1 MINKIKIKLYLA
13 TIPIIFGL
21 EGQPV
26 SAVEK
31 ITKDPQPTSSQT
43 FFSVQPSK
51 AFPPDSEKLTPEVSL
66 VGLLKKL
73 QQFNHQPLPSI
84 EKDENYPA
92 EWVKALKEDIDI
104 RSVEMETLIQKI
116 ENLTAELEEA
126 KKQNSSTE
134 TSLRTQQ
141 QQYLKL
147 LMLLQEIQKLESNL
161 HFRMS
166 ELSSYNSMAN
176 FFGDSVVGK
185 IAAAPALFGASLF
198 MPLFTSKSSSEE
210 SKFVRQDQSGNL
222 FLGNKT
228 AGSNPVD
235 DLISTLLVGGMF
247 ALNQGF
253 TTSPYLYAS
262 LIAGS
267 YYQGGKAT
275 NQYVR
280 QVVNRLWGK
289 SMSSQQI
296 EMLAGAAALLYFVMN
311 IPGAEAFPY
320 AAPGTEVQLD
330 TSTILSPS
338 VTGSG
343 NTIFISKSNS
353 TAIVGRYYDGSFA
366 ATSSQYNVN
375 TSPIVANNIP
385 SSIILPDT
393 ITTITGYSITAN
405 SGDIALRMGNA
416 TNGFFGQEVVLTPT
430 AGLQNGISLVPV
442 PNNQFVAL
450 ISTNPTGSDSN
461 VIGYTLNATLG
472 ILKGPYP
479 INIITTGNQLAP
491 SGGVFANG
499 NVMATFTGD
508 QSGTTT
514 QYGVIFDPTTGTNIV
529 SDFALKTPPSGTN
542 QAQGVCDGLKGG
554 NVGCGW
560 LEGTN
565 LFTGV
570 YNSLGTSISTVQ
582 VNNPTNIKLSANKH
596 LYVTATDDGNYAIQ
610 YSPSPV
616 ILGNQKVCYAVIS
629 SSGGVLSADTVIP
642 KSTNGQLSGGIQDL
656 PGSDL
661 AVTFIGDTLTQTGFF
676 GTRIANTGSTATVV
690 PTTGSSPT
698 GSSTTVPT
706 TMPSSASSLQP
717 FFSTWLSGI
726 MSTARTTTLDPTSMM
741 TSSSEMTTFNG
752 NVHSAG
758 GVLINPLG
766 VVYST
771 FQEVAG
777 WGISSIRWLYPY

>member
-141 QQYLKL
+141 QQDLKL
-147 LMLLQEIQKLESNL
+147 LILLQEIQKLESNL

-166 ELSSYNSMAN
+166 ELSSYNGIAN

-185 IAAAPALFGASLF
+185 IAAAPTLFGASLF
-198 MPLFTSKSSSEE
+198 MPLFISKSSSEE

-235 DLISTLLVGGMF
+235 DLISTLLVGGTF

-280 QVVNRLWGK
+280 QVVNGLWGK

-330 TSTILSPS
+330 SRTNLGVAST
-338 VTGSG
+338 TSG
-343 NTIFISKSNS
+343 NSLFVAMADTTSVNGKFFDSNS
-353 TAIVGRYYDGSFA
+353 LTPTSALYSISQNPVATA
-366 ATSSQYNVN
+366 
-375 TSPIVANNIP
+375 NIP
-385 SSIILPDT
+385 STVISNNT
-393 ITTITGYSITAN
+393 YFVGYTLSAN
-405 SGDIALRMGNA
+405 GGDIALRAGNA
-416 TNGFFGQEVVLTPT
+416 TGFFGPEVTIMPNVG
-430 AGLQNGISLVPV
+430 AQSGVSLVDLH
-442 PNNQFVAL
+442 NGYFAAL
-450 ISTNPTGSDSN
+450 LNTNPLGSNSDI
-461 VIGYTLNATLG
+461 VGYTFNSTLG
-472 ILKGPYP
+472 VVKGPYP
-479 INIITTGNQLAP
+479 VNSVTTGNQYGP
-491 SGGVFANG
+491 SGGIFSNG
-499 NVMATFTGD
+499 KLGVTFTGD
-508 QSGTTT
+508 QSGTAT
-514 QYGVIFDPTTGTNIV
+514 QYSVVLDPMTGTNIV
-529 SDFALKTPPSGTN
+529 PDYPLKASQSGVN
-542 QAQGVCDGLKGG
+542 QGHGMCAELKGG
-554 NVGCGW
+554 NLGCVYVDGGN
-560 LEGTN
+560 LRVAVVDSSGTVICN
-565 LFTGV
+565 
-570 YNSLGTSISTVQ
+570 VQ
-582 VNNPTNIKLSANKH
+582 VNDASVSSLNPNTIPFISA
-596 LYVTATDDGNYAIQ
+596 TGDGNSIAEYTALPVIPGNYRVYYAVV
-610 YSPSPV
+610 SPSCD
-616 ILGNQKVCYAVIS
+616 L
-629 SSGGVLSADTVIP
+629 LSKDTIIP
-642 KSTNGQLSGGIQDL
+642 KSSNGQTAAGVQALQNNDFVAIFSG
-656 PGSDL
+656 SS
-661 AVTFIGDTLTQTGFF
+661 LTQPGLI

-726 MSTARTTTLDPTSMM
+726 MSTARTTTLDPSSMM

-758 GVLINPLG
+758 GVLINPWG

-771 FQEVAG
+771 FQEIAG